1 MKKEIPSKNIKTVR
15 IDEILKN
22 GKNAETIRAKRGR
35 PAGSKKQVVIENAPV
50 SVSTTTSIKSPAEGA
65 QVSSPLPKIVIQ
77 PTYDTTEES
86 KAFIKAPFEVFAAV
100 TKIADLQLTLL
111 EIEAISPSFK
121 IVYDKRIAPNLGQHA
136 DLFAFLMV
144 FGGIAANKISIFN
157 KAKAKARSPHPNFET
172 ENKTPDAPVE
182 SKPLAP
188 RTASANLFPMQSV

>member
-65 QVSSPLPKIVIQ
+65 QV
-77 PTYDTTEES
+77 S